1 MNVFLFLKG
10 ELRQSKG
17 VFFGLTVLLALAL
30 AVAVS
35 VIQTE
40 RMVKSSTIR
49 AADQFDIL
57 VGTKGSRSALLLGTV
72 YLRDE
77 MLSLVPMPVLNNLSP
92 KSSDI
97 SWAAPLAFGDRAGK
111 ASLVG
116 TTRVFVDQAGKRTL
130 LAGRNFEKLYEAVAG
145 SNAGFSINDEFH
157 PGHGMSAA
165 LGHEHKESFRIVG
178 ILPET
183 GTPWDRAVLVPIE
196 TLWSMHGQNPTSTH
210 DVHGDHIHE
219 EIEAWLN
226 KDMSKLPGAS
236 ALVVKPTN
244 MAGAYRIRQHLL
256 KSSAIAPDSSV
267 VNLMAVFTG
276 DAAAASALKAFAAS
290 SVATSLAAA
299 LLTGFVLA
307 KLREKDLRLLRTMGA
322 PRRFILA
329 SVWASIEAAIVL
341 ASLGALILGTALSV
355 AAGMVIASQTG
366 ISMMPSLELDEI
378 AMFAVVI
385 AAGAVFAVI
394 PACAVG
400 NSRLA

>member
-130 LAGRNFEKLYEAVAG
+130 LAGRNFEKPYEAVAG
-145 SNAGFSINDEFH
+145 SNAGVSLNDEFR

-165 LGHEHKESFRIVG
+165 LGHEHNESFKIVG

-196 TLWSMHGQNPTSTH
+196 ALWTMHGQNPASRH
-210 DVHGDHIHE
+210 AARGDHAHE
-219 EIEAWLN
+219 EIEAWAKMKELN
-226 KDMSKLPGAS
+226 AWDRKGFSGDLSGDEGRMIAEWNEKIKADAKEKLLSQYMKDIEAEDAESLQAGLEAERIKVQEELCSENELYEYDLLYDENPDMRPAILDKLGFADEAEFKQ
-236 ALVVKPTN
+236 ALRNIGGTLEERTN
-244 MAGAYRIRQHLL
+244 AYMQDVSEAYVPLTPEEIRR
-256 KSSAIAPDSSV
+256 
-267 VNLMAVFTG
+267 
-276 DAAAASALKAFAAS
+276 DADE
-290 SVATSLAAA
+290 
-299 LLTGFVLA
+299 
-307 KLREKDLRLLRTMGA
+307 R
-322 PRRFILA
+322 LA
-329 SVWASIEAAIVL
+329 STD
-341 ASLGALILGTALSV
+341 G
-355 AAGMVIASQTG
+355 Q
-366 ISMMPSLELDEI
+366 
-378 AMFAVVI
+378 
-385 AAGAVFAVI
+385 
-394 PACAVG
+394 
-400 NSRLA
+400 

>member
-130 LAGRNFEKLYEAVAG
+130 LAGRNFEK
-145 SNAGFSINDEFH
+145 
-157 PGHGMSAA
+157 P
-165 LGHEHKESFRIVG
+165 
-178 ILPET
+178 
-183 GTPWDRAVLVPIE
+183 
-196 TLWSMHGQNPTSTH
+196 
-210 DVHGDHIHE
+210 
-219 EIEAWLN
+219 
-226 KDMSKLPGAS
+226 
-236 ALVVKPTN
+236 
-244 MAGAYRIRQHLL
+244 
-256 KSSAIAPDSSV
+256 
-267 VNLMAVFTG
+267 
-276 DAAAASALKAFAAS
+276 
-290 SVATSLAAA
+290 A
-299 LLTGFVLA
+299 LLPVT
-307 KLREKDLRLLRTMGA
+307 
-322 PRRFILA
+322 A
-329 SVWASIEAAIVL
+329 S
-341 ASLGALILGTALSV
+341 
-355 AAGMVIASQTG
+355 
-366 ISMMPSLELDEI
+366 
-378 AMFAVVI
+378 
-385 AAGAVFAVI
+385 
-394 PACAVG
+394 
-400 NSRLA
+400 

>member
-77 MLSLVPMPVLNNLSP
+77 MLSLVPMSVLNNLSP

-130 LAGRNFEKLYEAVAG
+130 LAGRNFEKPYEAVAG

-157 PGHGMSAA
+157 PGHGMSA
-165 LGHEHKESFRIVG
+165 L
-178 ILPET
+178 
-183 GTPWDRAVLVPIE
+183 PWDTNTKKASESWAFSRKPEPPGI
-196 TLWSMHGQNPTSTH
+196 GQC
-210 DVHGDHIHE
+210 
-219 EIEAWLN
+219 WFQ
-226 KDMSKLPGAS
+226 SKLYG
-236 ALVVKPTN
+236 LCTVK
-244 MAGAYRIRQHLL
+244 IR
-256 KSSAIAPDSSV
+256 
-267 VNLMAVFTG
+267 
-276 DAAAASALKAFAAS
+276 
-290 SVATSLAAA
+290 
-299 LLTGFVLA
+299 
-307 KLREKDLRLLRTMGA
+307 LRLMMFTAITYTKKLKPGSTRICRNCPGHLR
-322 PRRFILA
+322 L
-329 SVWASIEAAIVL
+329 
-341 ASLGALILGTALSV
+341 SLSPPTWQALI
-355 AAGMVIASQTG
+355 ASDS
-366 ISMMPSLELDEI
+366 I
-378 AMFAVVI
+378 
-385 AAGAVFAVI
+385 
-394 PACAVG
+394 C
-400 NSRLA
+400 

>member
-130 LAGRNFEKLYEAVAG
+130 LAGRNFEKPYEAVAG

-157 PGHGMSAA
+157 PGHS
-165 LGHEHKESFRIVG
+165 R
-178 ILPET
+178 
-183 GTPWDRAVLVPIE
+183 
-196 TLWSMHGQNPTSTH
+196 
-210 DVHGDHIHE
+210 
-219 EIEAWLN
+219 
-226 KDMSKLPGAS
+226 
-236 ALVVKPTN
+236 
-244 MAGAYRIRQHLL
+244 
-256 KSSAIAPDSSV
+256 
-267 VNLMAVFTG
+267 
-276 DAAAASALKAFAAS
+276 KAN
-290 SVATSLAAA
+290 
-299 LLTGFVLA
+299 
-307 KLREKDLRLLRTMGA
+307 
-322 PRRFILA
+322 
-329 SVWASIEAAIVL
+329 
-341 ASLGALILGTALSV
+341 
-355 AAGMVIASQTG
+355 
-366 ISMMPSLELDEI
+366 
-378 AMFAVVI
+378 
-385 AAGAVFAVI
+385 
-394 PACAVG
+394 ACC
-400 NSRLA
+400 SRLRRGCTERTSPCGSPAWGPPRPCCWRQRWHRGRRPCGVRPGSRRSKIWRHS